1 MQQTLAAIT
10 VPSLIYNHRHASH
23 DMWLSKK
30 SAAPPPPIA
39 TQQHGRPSSSFS
51 VLQPTP
57 VNSSGPPAGPSSKR
71 QEPRI
76 GRLPVSVHS
85 RILSYLPVPEV
96 PQYALGCRALAQLV
110 RTDEGTWRTRC
121 LVLGVEAEPAGTL
134 HTDERNDTSSP
145 SVPSRNGHHRR
156 GQSSLSGLKE
166 MTNPPDANRR
176 PPGAFVF
183 EEPGDGHED
192 DDDFGDFSENMTA
205 SSSMVIPKPNAKL
218 TTLSKPPTGKK
229 PNGTPNLM
237 DLDGFDDFDFNAVP
251 LPSNT
256 QSPAKNK
263 ERPRSGFFALP
274 AAVPEHPRGNA
285 PSRSTGKPA
294 GRWYET
300 YKRVHTELMPYV
312 KILRISSS
320 SPHQTGN
327 SSSSHLTPTQTL
339 ALLFPS
345 SHSPDSPVPG
355 PLPLVDQATIL
366 GRLVLFLTP
375 LIEPSADWAWIRRVL
390 IGGGGVIDRWDG
402 GCLSGFENLER
413 RSQASQTEGAGKK
426 TANDDKL
433 VEEMRKVAGASWSVH
448 TALARS
454 KALST
459 PSSSRTRSKSNGNAN
474 GTGLSFTTGLGAW
487 GGLGSSEADETG
499 WELGRVWVEKR
510 EVFYES
516 GSGGKWD
523 SGENIV

>member
-1 MQQTLAAIT
+1 
-10 VPSLIYNHRHASH
+10 
-23 DMWLSKK
+23 MWRSKK

-57 VNSSGPPAGPSSKR
+57 VNTSGPGAGASPKR
-71 QEPRI
+71 QEPKI
-76 GRLPVSVHS
+76 GRLPVSIHA

-96 PQYALGCRALAQLV
+96 PRYALGCRALAQLV
-110 RTDEGTWRTRC
+110 RTDEGTWKTRC
-121 LVLGVEAEPAGTL
+121 LVLGLEP
-134 HTDERNDTSSP
+134 DTSKIHQSDEGIIEGSP
-145 SVPSRNGHHRR
+145 NLSDQNGRAGQHRR
-156 GQSSLSGLKE
+156 GQSSLSSLRE
-166 MTNPPDANRR
+166 MTNPPDAARR

-183 EEPGDGHED
+183 EETGDVQDND
-192 DDDFGDFSENMTA
+192 DEFGDFSGSFSA
-205 SSSMVIPKPNAKL
+205 SSSTATPQPSGKIA
-218 TTLSKPPTGKK
+218 TLGKPPTGKK

-237 DLDGFDDFDFNAVP
+237 DLDGFEDFDFNTVP
-251 LPSNT
+251 LPSNA
-256 QSPAKNK
+256 QSPAKK
-263 ERPRSGFFALP
+263 KDRPRSGFFALP
-274 AAVPEHPRGNA
+274 AAAPEHPRA
-285 PSRSTGKPA
+285 STLQRSTGKPP
-294 GRWYET
+294 GLWYET

-320 SPHQTGN
+320 SPHNPGTT
-327 SSSSHLTPTQTL
+327 SSSHLTPTQTL

-345 SHSPDSPVPG
+345 SHSHDSPVPG
-355 PLPLVDQATIL
+355 SLPLVAQATVL
-366 GRLVLFLTP
+366 SRLVLFLTP
-375 LIEPSADWAWIRRVL
+375 IIEPSADWAWIRRVL

-413 RSQASQTEGAGKK
+413 RSQASQPEGAIRR

-433 VEEMRKVAGASWSVH
+433 VEEMRGVAGASWSVH

-454 KALST
+454 KVLSA
-459 PSSSRTRSKSNGNAN
+459 PSSNRTRNKSNGNGN
-474 GTGLSFTTGLGAW
+474 STGVSFTTGLGAW
-487 GGLGSSEADETG
+487 GGLGGAEADETS

-523 SGENIV
+523 SGENIVYVCRYHLIGGL

>member
-1 MQQTLAAIT
+1 M
-10 VPSLIYNHRHASH
+10 
-23 DMWLSKK
+23 
-30 SAAPPPPIA
+30 
-39 TQQHGRPSSSFS
+39 
-51 VLQPTP
+51 
-57 VNSSGPPAGPSSKR
+57 
-71 QEPRI
+71 
-76 GRLPVSVHS
+76 
-85 RILSYLPVPEV
+85 
-96 PQYALGCRALAQLV
+96 
-110 RTDEGTWRTRC
+110 
-121 LVLGVEAEPAGTL
+121 LGVDADTAGAAQR
-134 HTDERNDTSSP
+134 HEKNGTSSP
-145 SVPSRNGHHRR
+145 LVPSQSGRAGSHRR
-156 GQSSLSGLKE
+156 GQSSLSSLKE
-166 MTNPPDANRR
+166 MTNPTDSARR

-183 EEPGDGHED
+183 EDTGDAQD
-192 DDDFGDFSENMTA
+192 DEDDFGDFSENFSS
-205 SSSMVIPKPNAKL
+205 SSSMAVPKPNAKL

-274 AAVPEHPRGNA
+274 AAVPEHPRASA
-285 PSRSTGKPA
+285 PPRSTGKPA

-320 SPHQTGN
+320 SPNQPGN

-355 PLPLVDQATIL
+355 PLPLVDQATVL

-413 RSQASQTEGAGKK
+413 RSQASQPDAAGKK

-474 GTGLSFTTGLGAW
+474 STGLSFTTGLGAW
-487 GGLGSSEADETG
+487 GGLGSSEADEAG